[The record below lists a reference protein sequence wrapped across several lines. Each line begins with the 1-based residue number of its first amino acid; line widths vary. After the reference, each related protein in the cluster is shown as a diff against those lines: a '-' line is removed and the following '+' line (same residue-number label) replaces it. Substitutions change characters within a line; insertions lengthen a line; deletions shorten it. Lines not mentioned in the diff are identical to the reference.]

1 MDPNNAGNSG
11 KGRGNMGINFDQAG
25 SGGASSGGGG
35 MASSSGGGSR
45 SDSVMRTGKGG
56 SGGDSGKGGSGD
68 GGKGGGDSSKGGSE
82 GRGATAR
89 ADRDATSKGASSD
102 APASQPR
109 GEGVAR
115 DGASRGD
122 TVARG
127 ESERGPAGRAED
139 SAPGGRAS
147 AGDTGRSAGPSA
159 WSLASEG
166 SGAPADP
173 ARLRGRGDAPPRSSP
188 TTGSVPLQAGGGV
201 VSLRPGDRLL
211 PLASFDRG
219 AVSQSQIASEMTGAF
234 ILRAATRVGP
244 ALAGST
250 GRPPPRPLP
259 RWRGQRVL
267 PAVVVVRPA
276 VATDRGILGEAIA
289 HYHQSGVR

>member
-1 MDPNNAGNSG
+1 MDPNNAGLNTSG
-11 KGRGNMGINFDQAG
+11 KGRGNMGINFDQG
-25 SGGASSGGGG
+25 SGAGASGGGG
-35 MASSSGGGSR
+35 VVSSSGGGSR

-56 SGGDSGKGGSGD
+56 SGRD
-68 GGKGGGDSSKGGSE
+68 GGGDSSKGASGDSSKGGGE
-82 GRGATAR
+82 GRSATAR
-89 ADRDATSKGASSD
+89 ADRDAASKGASSD

-127 ESERGPAGRAED
+127 ESERGAAGRAED
-139 SAPGGRAS
+139 SGPGARAS
-147 AGDTGRSAGPSA
+147 AGDSGRSAGPSA

-173 ARLRGRGDAPPRSSP
+173 ARLRGRGDAPRSPP
-188 TTGSVPLQAGGGV
+188 TTGSVPLPLQAGGGV
-201 VSLRPGDRLL
+201 VALRPGDRLL

-219 AVSQSQIASEMTGAF
+219 AASQSQIASEMTGAF

-259 RWRGQRVL
+259 RWRGERVL
-267 PAVVVVRPA
+267 PAVVVVQPA

-289 HYHQSGVR
+289 QYHQSGAR

>member
-1 MDPNNAGNSG
+1 MDPNNGGLNNGS
-11 KGRGNMGINFDQAG
+11 KGRGNMGINFDQG
-25 SGGASSGGGG
+25 GGGGASSGGGT
-35 MASSSGGGSR
+35 ASSSAGGSR
-45 SDSVMRTGKGG
+45 SESVMRTGKGRD

-68 GGKGGGDSSKGGSE
+68 SSKGGGGDSSKGGS
-82 GRGATAR
+82 ATAR

-127 ESERGPAGRAED
+127 ESERAPAGRAED
-139 SAPGGRAS
+139 SGPGGRTS
-147 AGDTGRSAGPSA
+147 SGDSGRSAGPSA

-173 ARLRGRGDAPPRSSP
+173 ARLRGRGDAPRSPP
-188 TTGSVPLQAGGGV
+188 TTGSVPLPLQGGGGV
-201 VSLRPGDRLL
+201 VALRPGDRLL

-219 AVSQSQIASEMTGAF
+219 AASQSQIASEMTGAF

-244 ALAGST
+244 ALAGAT

-259 RWRGQRVL
+259 RWRGERVL

-289 HYHQSGVR
+289 HYHQSGAR